1 MSGQMFFI
9 IPSNSLE
16 NTLHSSPKFR
26 YGWDK
31 RGKDAPRLPKAE
43 LAEKQMEDEWLDLQS
58 EFKSSE
64 EYWKVESWM

>member
-1 MSGQMFFI
+1 MFFI
-9 IPSNSLE
+9 FPSIS
-16 NTLHSSPKFR
+16 LHSLTKFR

-31 RGKDAPRLPKAE
+31 VEKLHKAE

-58 EFKSSE
+58 EFKSCSE